1 MEDKNL
7 ICKNFE
13 CPNNSNYKK
22 EKKDNESWAC
32 CNIVTEKDLKNR
44 TSCEE
49 RIW

>member
-1 MEDKNL
+1 MEDENL

-22 EKKDNESWAC
+22 EKKDDEGCAVG
-32 CNIVTEKDLKNR
+32 NIFTEEDLKNR